1 MLVNEDTEGE
11 KSKNEVWKYSNV
23 KVLDKQK
30 PIDFNGVKRKVYN
43 FRNQIKK
50 KVFQRGVN
58 DYKKYC

>member
-11 KSKNEVWKYSNV
+11 KSKNEVLKYSNV

-30 PIDFNGVKRKVYN
+30 LIDFNGVKRKVCN